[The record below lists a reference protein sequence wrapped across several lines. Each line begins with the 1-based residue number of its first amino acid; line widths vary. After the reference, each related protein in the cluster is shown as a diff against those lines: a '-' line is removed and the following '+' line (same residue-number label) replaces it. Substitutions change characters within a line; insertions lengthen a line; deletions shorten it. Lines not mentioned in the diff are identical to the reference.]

1 MNYFVGFNLGST
13 ITGIEKALINRLYL
27 FKKADL
33 PAKCVFIKWNRY
45 LSKQHNDFIDRED
58 FINMYDY
65 FQEIDD
71 VTESYHFDWIT
82 YWESECHFNIE
93 YIPNTNDI
101 RVYDGK
107 TFIMYAHFL
116 NRSYKHIDYINYFD
130 KNRRKVKRELFDI
143 RVFLSCT
150 KILTGRQETVYESY
164 HNENGEILI
173 EKYYHTV
180 SGESQLDLIVLNH
193 HQKHYF
199 FNSEEELVAYF
210 IEDLYQEGD
219 LFFSDKNRNTAP
231 AFNLTDSK
239 IPVVAVL
246 HNTHVKNANEI
257 ETSNYK
263 NVYKHV
269 FNNLPRYKAIL
280 ASTVDQ
286 KEDVAKRINNEIP
299 VVNIP
304 VGYTKNTTLAS
315 KQVEPKKLIAVARYS
330 PEKQLDHQIRLIEK
344 LKDDY
349 PQIEL
354 HMFGFGIETD
364 KLKIMIKDKHLEN
377 HVFLRGFLPS
387 LDEEYN
393 NAYLCLITSYMEGF
407 NLALLECLAH
417 GIPAVSYDMK
427 YGPAEMINNEENGYL
442 IQKDDEN
449 ALYEKV
455 KYLLDHPEL
464 QHEFSINSVKVAD
477 QFSDDN
483 LIDQWKSFLKT
494 L

>member
-27 FKKADL
+27 FKKAGL

-143 RVFLSCT
+143 RGFLSCT

-219 LFFSDKNRNTAP
+219 LFFSDKNRNTSP

-246 HNTHVKNANEI
+246 HSTHVKNSQEI
-257 ETSNYK
+257 NSSNYK
-263 NVYKHV
+263 NIYKPV
-269 FNNLPRYKAIL
+269 FNNLNRYKAIIT
-280 ASTVDQ
+280 STNEQ
-286 KEDVAKRINNEIP
+286 KKDVSNRIQNKIP
-299 VVNIP
+299 VFNLPVGFSSSTKSELKKIP
-304 VGYTKNTTLAS
+304 V
-315 KQVEPKKLIAVARYS
+315 KKLISIARYS

-344 LKDDY
+344 LKADY
-349 PQIEL
+349 PEIQL
-354 HMFGFGIETD
+354 HMYGSGIEKA
-364 KLKIMIKDKHLEN
+364 KLETLIKEKQLEN
-377 HVFLRGFLPS
+377 SVLLRGFLPD
-387 LDEEYN
+387 LENEFKD
-393 NAYLCLITSYMEGF
+393 AYLSIITSNMEGF
-407 NLALLECLAH
+407 SLSLLESLSH
-417 GIPAVSYDMK
+417 GVPVISYDIK
-427 YGPAEMINNEENGYL
+427 YGPAEMINNGENGYL

-464 QHEFSINSVKVAD
+464 QHEFSVNSVKVAN
-477 QFSDDN
+477 QFSEDN
-483 LIDQWKSFLKT
+483 LIDQWKTFLKT